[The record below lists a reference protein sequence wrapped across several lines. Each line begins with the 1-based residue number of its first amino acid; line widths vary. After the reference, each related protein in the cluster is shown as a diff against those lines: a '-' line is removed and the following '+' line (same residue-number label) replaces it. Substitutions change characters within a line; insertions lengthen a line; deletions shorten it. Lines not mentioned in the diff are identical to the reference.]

1 MAAPRM
7 TKDDMPQSLGAFK
20 PVDHVVIALPDDDS
34 AARLAQALR
43 GAGFEEADVLEYSA
57 AEKGHAMSRM
67 LEHTSEFAGF
77 GYEVSLMRR
86 YQELARKGASWLI
99 VYAPDEARTAQV
111 AELAKAHGALVA
123 EKYETLTIES
133 LVV

>member
-1 MAAPRM
+1 
-7 TKDDMPQSLGAFK
+7 
-20 PVDHVVIALPDDDS
+20 
-34 AARLAQALR
+34 
-43 GAGFEEADVLEYSA
+43 
-57 AEKGHAMSRM
+57 M

-86 YQELARKGASWLI
+86 YQALAKQGASWLI
-99 VYAPDEARTAQV
+99 VYAPDETRTGQV
-111 AELAKAHGALVA
+111 ADLAKAHGALVA

>member
-20 PVDHVVIALPDDDS
+20 PVDHVVVALPDDDT
-34 AARLAQALR
+34 AAGLAQALR
-43 GAGFEEADVLEYSA
+43 AAGFEAEDILEYSA

-86 YQELARKGASWLI
+86 YQALAKQGASWLI
-99 VYAPDEARTAQV
+99 VYAPDETRTGQV
-111 AELAKAHGALVA
+111 ADLAKAHGALVA

>member
-20 PVDHVVIALPDDDS
+20 PVDHVVVALPDDDT
-34 AARLAQALR
+34 AARLARALR
-43 GAGFEEADVLEYSA
+43 AAGFEAEDILEYSA

-86 YQELARKGASWLI
+86 YQELAKRGASWLI
-99 VYAPDEARTAQV
+99 VYAPDEARTTQV
-111 AELAKAHGALVA
+111 AELAKTHGALVA